1 MNWVAGM
8 LMRQRPFFIATSALC
23 DASTERDRRRTW
35 YDTAGVELG
44 RFDVA
49 EGWRIVGGWPA
60 VSIATCRRPT
70 A

>member
-1 MNWVAGM
+1 MNWAAGM

-35 YDTAGVELG
+35 YDTAGVKLG

-49 EGWRIVGGWPA
+49 EGWRIVGGPA
-60 VSIATCRRPT
+60 GAIATCRRPT